1 MSKKILISLA
11 LVLFILLALVI
22 WKKDAL
28 SDRNALEVFAQEASY
43 RSIVESVNCNGKIY
57 PFKEVQLS
65 LELPGEV
72 THIYVSEGDSVSKGQ
87 LLLEINADSY
97 ESSVSQSEANYKQ
110 TLANLANAKA
120 RKIQSDTQLAI
131 IEKDY
136 NRKKALLNQQVI
148 SQSEFEATESQYF
161 SAIGES
167 EAASQTVEA
176 NKFQAESALA
186 GLQQTK
192 ENLSKTKLYAPMNG
206 IVSKLNVDLGEK
218 VVGTA
223 QMAGTELITISD
235 FSALELK
242 VEVGENEVLR
252 INKGD
257 TAIIEVDAYLG
268 DKIKGIVS
276 QVAYSSNVSLDQQ
289 VTKFEVVIQLVS
301 SSYAHLL
308 NDHVKLP
315 FRPGMSASAE
325 IITNKKDHVLCVPI
339 QSVSLRD
346 KDEEGAFDEKL
357 QIVFKVED
365 NQAIQT
371 EVKTGIQ
378 DDSYIEIV
386 EGVQENEL
394 IISAP
399 FKAISKL
406 LQNEDLVKLV
416 SEEDLYDE
424 N

>member
-11 LVLFILLALVI
+11 AVLLVLLVI
-22 WKKDAL
+22 VIFNKDKF
-28 SDRNALEVFAQEASY
+28 SNRNTIEVFAEEASY
-43 RSIVESVNCNGKIY
+43 RSIIESVNCNGKIY

-72 THIYVSEGDSVSKGQ
+72 TNIYVNEGDSVKKGQ

-136 NRKKALLNQQVI
+136 NRKKDLLKQQVI
-148 SQSEFEATESQYF
+148 SLSEFEAVESQYY
-161 SAIGES
+161 SALGES
-167 EAASQTVEA
+167 EAATQTVEA
-176 NKFQAESALA
+176 NKFQAASALA

-192 ENLSKTKLYAPMNG
+192 ENLGRTRLYAPMSG

-252 INKGD
+252 ISKGD
-257 TAIIEVDAYLG
+257 TALIEVDAYLG
-268 DKIKGIVS
+268 EKIKGIVS

-289 VTKFEVVIQLVS
+289 VTKFEVVIQLVP

-308 NDHVKLP
+308 NENVKLP
-315 FRPGMSASAE
+315 YRPGMSASAE

-346 KDEEGAFDEKL
+346 KDDEDAFDEKL
-357 QIVFKVED
+357 QVVFKVEN
-365 NQAIQT
+365 NQVIQT

-378 DDSYIEIV
+378 DDSYIEIL
-386 EGVQENEL
+386 EGISEKQL
-394 IISAP
+394 IVSAP

-424 N
+424 K

>member
-11 LVLFILLALVI
+11 IVLIVLLALVFFN
-22 WKKDAL
+22 KDKF
-28 SDRNALEVFAQEASY
+28 SNRNAIEVFAEEASY

-57 PFKEVQLS
+57 PYKEVQLS

-72 THIYVSEGDSVSKGQ
+72 TNIYVNEGDSVKKGQ

-97 ESSVSQSEANYKQ
+97 ESSVSQSDANYKQ

-120 RKIQSDTQLAI
+120 RKIQSDSQLAI

-136 NRKKALLNQQVI
+136 NRKKTLLGQQVI
-148 SQSEFEATESQYF
+148 SQSEFEAIESQYY
-161 SAIGES
+161 SALGES
-167 EAASQTVEA
+167 EAATQTVEA
-176 NKFQAESALA
+176 NKFQVESALA
-186 GLQQTK
+186 GLQQTN
-192 ENLSKTKLYAPMNG
+192 ENLSRTRLYAPMNG
-206 IVSKLNVDLGEK
+206 IVSKLNVELGEK

-252 INKGD
+252 ISTGD
-257 TAIIEVDAYLG
+257 TAIVEVDAYLG
-268 DKIKGIVS
+268 EKIKGVVS

-289 VTKFEVVIQLVS
+289 VTKFEVVIQLVP

-308 NDHVKLP
+308 NENIKLP
-315 FRPGMSASAE
+315 YRPGMSASAE
-325 IITNKKDHVLCVPI
+325 IITNKKDKVLCVPI

-346 KDEEGAFDEKL
+346 KESEAAFDEKL
-357 QIVFKVED
+357 QVVFKIEN
-365 NQAIQT
+365 NQVIQT

-378 DDSYIEIV
+378 DDSYIEII
-386 EGVQENEL
+386 EGISEKQL
-394 IISAP
+394 IVSAP

-424 N
+424 K

>member
-72 THIYVSEGDSVSKGQ
+72 THIYVNEGDSVSKGQ

-357 QIVFKVED
+357 QIVFKVEN